1 MGAHPPK
8 RERFDLAGNVN
19 VDPKGISRAVDEY
32 RVTEYGLYLA
42 RPTPGRAQ
50 FHYVES
56 WVLPAL
62 GLRVTDFW
70 FNPGHER
77 DQDFYVD
84 VVSVEVHDDEWVTT
98 DLYLD
103 LSVRTGRSVTVL
115 DTDEL
120 LEATTGGLIS
130 VGTARDALE
139 RTYRTVDALAAHDY
153 DLPRWLA
160 SIGMPTRWRRR
171 HPPIG

>member
-70 FNPGHER
+70 FNPGHEL
-77 DQDFYVD
+77 DQDFYID
-84 VVSVEVHDDEWVTT
+84 VVSVEVHDTEWATT

-103 LSVRTGRSVTVL
+103 LAVRAGKRVTVL

-120 LEATTGGLIS
+120 LEAVAQGLLP
-130 VGTARDALE
+130 VDTAREALE
-139 RTYRTVDALAAHDY
+139 RTYRTVEALTAHDY

-160 SIGMPTRWRRR
+160 SIGMPTTWRR
-171 HPPIG
+171 HPSLD

>member
-8 RERFDLAGNVN
+8 CERFDLSRNVN
-19 VDPKGISRAVDEY
+19 VDPKGIDRAVDEF
-32 RVTEYGLYLA
+32 RLTDHGLYLA
-42 RPTPGRAQ
+42 RPTPGRPQ
-50 FHYVES
+50 FHYLES
-56 WVLPAL
+56 WILPSV

-84 VVSVEVHDDEWVTT
+84 VVSVEAGQDMWVTT

-103 LSVRTGRSVTVL
+103 LAVRTNRSVTVL

-120 LEATTGGLIS
+120 LEATTVGLLS
-130 VGTARDALE
+130 RDDARDALE
-139 RTYRTVDALAAHDY
+139 RTYRTVDALAVHDY

-160 SIGMPTRWRRR
+160 SIGLPTTWRR
-171 HPPIG
+171 HPPTG